1 MTLKKAIFINKRPC
15 GVLKR
20 AATKKSRM
28 WACGRQCIDIN
39 VKNLD
44 WNVRTMWYKEE
55 IIQINSRGW
64 IRNEK
69 RDLKKTR
76 GNCCRWDGNIHRNA
90 QTVQS
95 LPFIDKVN
103 PLAICFRSISLTN
116 NGINRRLVL
125 SLLPIFL
132 NQFKWH
138 RLLCL
143 RFCLFYT
150 TTLHN
155 NLFQQFSFKIYKEHV
170 EKSSKLIQKF
180 FFLALAQQNR
190 L

>member
-1 MTLKKAIFINKRPC
+1 MGTTLNAFICVHSKKNIKNLQEREAKIIKSARKMTLKKAIFINKRPC

-20 AATKKSRM
+20 AATKKNRM

-76 GNCCRWDGNIHRNA
+76 GNCYRWDGNIHRNA

-143 RFCLFYT
+143 RFCLF
-150 TTLHN
+150 LHN
-155 NLFQQFSFKIYKEHV
+155 YASQ
-170 EKSSKLIQKF
+170 
-180 FFLALAQQNR
+180 
-190 L
+190 